1 MTPRHGK
8 ALLYEY
14 ICIYTFLEQYRTA
27 LDARNLP
34 DEPVNQKAI
43 ELKVIERYSGLCCS
57 TTNLSCGGAADKVEA
72 RAGEWGVDLGSGRG
86 RELFSLVDQVGPSGR
101 LIGIDISDGMV
112 DASSAAAREQGL
124 ATVEFRRRHLHD
136 TGLEDS
142 SVDFMISNCAINH
155 APDKDAVYR
164 DAFRFL
170 KPGGR
175 FVVSDIY
182 ATSEVPAH
190 FADDPDAVAEC
201 WGGAVTR
208 DAYLATLVAA
218 GFQALEVLDESEPYD
233 KGRIEVCSFTIR
245 GRKPA
250 HT

>member
-1 MTPRHGK
+1 MKPLSFSTSQAGNS
-8 ALLYEY
+8 AWME
-14 ICIYTFLEQYRTA
+14 
-27 LDARNLP
+27 
-34 DEPVNQKAI
+34 
-43 ELKVIERYSGLCCS
+43 SGCDS
-57 TTNLSCGGAADKVEA
+57 T
-72 RAGEWGVDLGSGRG
+72 
-86 RELFSLVDQVGPSGR
+86 
-101 LIGIDISDGMV
+101 DISDGMV
-112 DASSAAAREQGL
+112 GAASASAREQGF
-124 ATVEFRRRHLHD
+124 TSVEFRRRHLHD
-136 TGLEDS
+136 TGLDDA

-164 DAFRFL
+164 ETFRFL

-182 ATSEVPAH
+182 ATSEVPAD

-208 DAYLATLVAA
+208 DAYLSTLVAA
-218 GFQALEVLDESEPYD
+218 GFEALEVLEEREPYA
-233 KGRIEVCSFTIR
+233 KGKIEVCSFTIR

>member
-1 MTPRHGK
+1 MS
-8 ALLYEY
+8 
-14 ICIYTFLEQYRTA
+14 
-27 LDARNLP
+27 
-34 DEPVNQKAI
+34 QKAI
-43 ELKVIERYSGLCCS
+43 ELKIVERYSGLCCT

-72 RAGEWGVDLGSGRG
+72 RAGETGVDLGSGRG
-86 RELFSLVDQVGPSGR
+86 RELFSLVPQVGPQG
-101 LIGIDISDGMV
+101 LLVGIDLSDGMV
-112 DASSAAAREQGL
+112 ETATASAQEQGISN
-124 ATVEFRRRHLHD
+124 VEFRQRHLHD
-136 TGLEDS
+136 TGLADA

-164 DAFRFL
+164 EAFRFL

-182 ATSEVPAH
+182 ATSEVPAE
-190 FADDPDAVAEC
+190 FANDPDAVAEC

-208 DAYLATLVAA
+208 ETYLETLVNA
-218 GFQALEVLDESEPYD
+218 GFQALEVLEESDPYP
-233 KGRIEVCSFTIR
+233 KGEIEVCSFTIR